1 MTNHPSPTAARSS
14 KFTKTRWQGK
24 EHLLWKR
31 VPWNPGTEASL
42 RTVQRSKA
50 KRCEA
55 GPVSPCNLGKGTNA
69 SLRTGEVRQVQ
80 ERSKEARPNQQA
92 RQTHGRCIQGV
103 KVDCCNIM
111 VKQRRKERKSERPFE
126 VLHGPTISS
135 GKYEHSPRV
144 GVAVLFSEG
153 RRST

>member
-1 MTNHPSPTAARSS
+1 MRGRSS
-14 KFTKTRWQGK
+14 LSMQ
-24 EHLLWKR
+24 
-31 VPWNPGTEASL
+31 PWERDQCIPANG
-42 RTVQRSKA
+42 
-50 KRCEA
+50 
-55 GPVSPCNLGKGTNA
+55 G
-69 SLRTGEVRQVQ
+69 QVQ

-103 KVDCCNIM
+103 KVDCYNIM
-111 VKQRRKERKSERPFE
+111 VMQRRKERKSERPFE

>member
-1 MTNHPSPTAARSS
+1 MRARNTCS
-14 KFTKTRWQGK
+14 GK
-24 EHLLWKR
+24 ESHGTQVKGLRHLCERCK
-31 VPWNPGTEASL
+31 EARPNGVRQVQSL
-42 RTVQRSKA
+42 HAT
-50 KRCEA
+50 
-55 GPVSPCNLGKGTNA
+55 LGKGPMHPCERGKYDRS
-69 SLRTGEVRQVQ
+69 SLWKVRQVQ

-103 KVDCCNIM
+103 KVDCYNIM
-111 VKQRRKERKSERPFE
+111 VMQRRKERKSGRPFE

-144 GVAVLFSEG
+144 GVGVLFSEG